1 MDPEKVGKF
10 IYTLRI
16 KNNMTQNELANKI
29 NVTNKA
35 VSRWERGQGL
45 PDISLLEPLSKNLN
59 VSILELLNG
68 QYIEQNENAE
78 KKDINILLET
88 LLEINEKNNDMFLS
102 QRKIWNNI

>member
-10 IYTLRI
+10 IYTLRT

-68 QYIEQNENAE
+68 Q
-78 KKDINILLET
+78 
-88 LLEINEKNNDMFLS
+88 
-102 QRKIWNNI
+102 

>member
-59 VSILELLNG
+59 V
-68 QYIEQNENAE
+68 
-78 KKDINILLET
+78 
-88 LLEINEKNNDMFLS
+88 
-102 QRKIWNNI
+102 